1 MTTTSE
7 NSFKDVIEKNRTLF
21 LNKNKDYGPSWWVL
35 RYSKSFTD
43 QIFIKAQRISSIQD
57 KKKNLV
63 NEPLKDEFVGIFNYS
78 IMALIK
84 HTNQKEFG
92 SSTTIETLMQWYD
105 KEVADI
111 AELRA
116 KKNHDY
122 GEAWRDLRI
131 SAMTDLI
138 LMKLLRIKQIEENDG
153 KTIVSEPI
161 EANFQDIVNY
171 AMFVLVLIEE
181 GVDPMR

>member
-1 MTTTSE
+1 
-7 NSFKDVIEKNRTLF
+7 
-21 LNKNKDYGPSWWVL
+21 
-35 RYSKSFTD
+35 
-43 QIFIKAQRISSIQD
+43 
-57 KKKNLV
+57 
-63 NEPLKDEFVGIFNYS
+63 
-78 IMALIK
+78 
-84 HTNQKEFG
+84 
-92 SSTTIETLMQWYD
+92 MQWYD